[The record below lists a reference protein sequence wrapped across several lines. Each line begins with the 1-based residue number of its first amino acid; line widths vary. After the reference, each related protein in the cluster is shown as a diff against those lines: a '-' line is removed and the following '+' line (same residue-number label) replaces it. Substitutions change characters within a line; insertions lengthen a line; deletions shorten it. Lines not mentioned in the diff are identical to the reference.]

1 MTISKSST
9 EGALTFAIDGR
20 LDANSA
26 PVLEEELNGSLDGVA
41 ELTLD
46 FKGLDYISSA
56 GLRLLLSAQKRMVK
70 QGKMRLVNV
79 CEAVMEVFDMT
90 GFTDILTIG

>member
-1 MTISKSST
+1 MTISKSSN
-9 EGALTFAIDGR
+9 ERALTLAIAGR

-26 PVLEEELNGSLDGVA
+26 PTLEEELNGSLEGVA
-41 ELTLD
+41 DLTFD
-46 FKGLDYISSA
+46 FQGLDYISSA

-79 CEAVMEVFDMT
+79 CEAVMDVFDMT